1 MFSPQLHAGLAS
13 PWRTDELVQFPW
25 RVLPSL
31 SGELL
36 SVVFVATG
44 TLLLNTS
51 AVELAI
57 HREANLDRGRD
68 SHGLGNLLS
77 PALDGS
83 LGFTSGS
90 RRPFK
95 LFFVAAPSL
104 PALTSV
110 LSSRDV

>member
-36 SVVFVATG
+36 SVVFVATV

-57 HREANLDRGRD
+57 HREANLDRELN
-68 SHGLGNLLS
+68 SHGIANLLIA
-77 PALDGS
+77 ALGGYIRDTS
-83 LGFTSGS
+83 IWRTAVDFLSGS
-90 RRPFK
+90 IRHIS
-95 LFFVAAPSL
+95 AH
-104 PALTSV
+104 SV
-110 LSSRDV
+110 SVF